1 MTRHSLEE
9 ARELTKEEVLEWLR
23 GKVESLEFELK
34 VFKTILSFLESGQ
47 QPLLGEKVE
56 EVKVG
61 RRRVARVFIGEGY
74 VRLSYDTPVVLPNE
88 IKEYLN
94 SVREDIRT
102 LQARSGAEGDLVNLV
117 IRERPDGAVVE
128 VRLENLQS
136 TVEVIKA
143 KAALKYAV
151 EATYQLLKAKEKE
164 FEELEV

>member
-94 SVREDIRT
+94 SVREDIRA
-102 LQARSGAEGDLVNLV
+102 LQARSGAEG
-117 IRERPDGAVVE
+117 
-128 VRLENLQS
+128 
-136 TVEVIKA
+136 
-143 KAALKYAV
+143 
-151 EATYQLLKAKEKE
+151 
-164 FEELEV
+164 